1 MCWRFQMII
10 SAYYLAV
17 RIASLVF
24 IRFFNFWQYIVHFL
38 LKHLLQHLLLIFV
51 FDAML
56 DTETRRKVFC
66 GVVLMDYY
74 SLTQSRTQVDVDE
87 KKRLSVTNHAN

>member
-1 MCWRFQMII
+1 MII

-56 DTETRRKVFC
+56 DTKTRRKVF
-66 GVVLMDYY
+66 
-74 SLTQSRTQVDVDE
+74 
-87 KKRLSVTNHAN
+87 

>member
-1 MCWRFQMII
+1 MI
-10 SAYYLAV
+10 SVHYLAV

-24 IRFFNFWQYIVHFL
+24 IRFFNFWQYIVYFL

-56 DTETRRKVFC
+56 DTETRRKVFR

>member
-1 MCWRFQMII
+1 MCSRFQILI
-10 SAYYLAV
+10 SVHYLAV

-24 IRFFNFWQYIVHFL
+24 IRFFNFWQYIVYFL